1 MAFGVAGRH
10 RVACRRHLYC
20 HPLFCCELKQLARR
34 RWQVRSRE
42 QPRSNPTRH
51 LRGQSAVT
59 AWRHTKQDSA
69 LAYVH
74 ARCHPAFEGKNA
86 RMPKFAGH
94 RAPERANGPSR
105 SPVTTLQSLELFVQG
120 FHEFKKTRGGTQFT
134 SFVPPRASLPPF
146 AMCVIGNQH
155 LPASGPSSWRKSRAR
170 THQSAGQSGYP
181 SVFTQRLD
189 QQIRA
194 CAGTRRDRG
203 HIAPLGVGTL
213 GASLHACGQEDILPT
228 QRSC

>member
-10 RVACRRHLYC
+10 RVARWRRLYC
-20 HPLFCCELKQLARR
+20 HPLFCGELKPLARCSWR
-34 RWQVRSRE
+34 IRSRA

-74 ARCHPAFEGKNA
+74 ARCHPAFEGKSA
-86 RMPKFAGH
+86 RISKFAGH
-94 RAPERANGPSR
+94 RAAGRANGPSR
-105 SPVTTLQSLELFVQG
+105 TPVTMLQSMELFARG
-120 FHEFKKTRGGTQFT
+120 LREFKKTRGGTPLA

-155 LPASGPSSWRKSRAR
+155 LPASGPSSWRKTRAR
-170 THQSAGQSGYP
+170 THESAGQSGYP

-194 CAGTRRDRG
+194 CAGTRRDRR

-228 QRSC
+228 QRSF